1 MTPDFDPF
9 LRLALALAVGLIVG
23 LERGWHHRERPEGGR
38 VAGLRTFGL
47 IGFAGG
53 LFAHLAEATGASILI
68 AGLVLIGAALLLGHW
83 RRMEDDD
90 DVGATT
96 MVAAVVTYALGALAV
111 AGQPETA
118 AAGAVVTALL
128 LRLKLRLH
136 ALISGIEEPELM
148 AALRLLLIS
157 VVVLPLLPDRG
168 YGPYQ
173 SLNPYEIWWFV
184 VLLSGL
190 SFLGYIAVK
199 LLGTGRGLLLTA
211 AAGGLFASTAVA
223 ISFARLAHEK
233 RAALD
238 ASGRRVIVAGMLLAS
253 AIMPLRLLVLVAFVR
268 NDLLVSLLQPMLA
281 MAASGMAI
289 AWFLARGQAGPGTP
303 PLVVD
308 NPVQIGPAIRFAALL
323 ALIMMLV
330 PAVRGWLGGTG
341 LYLLALVSGVA
352 DVDAITLSTARLVG
366 DGLDRAMA
374 AEIVLIAVAANTV
387 AKFVWIAV
395 IAGGGL
401 AMRYA
406 IGSAAML
413 AAAALS
419 IVVAQVF

>member
-1 MTPDFDPF
+1 MTFDAAPF
-9 LRLALALAVGLIVG
+9 LQLALALAVGLIVG
-23 LERGWHHRERPEGGR
+23 LERGWHHRARPEGGR

-47 IGFAGG
+47 IGFSGG
-53 LFAHLAEATGASILI
+53 LFAYLAEQTSTAILI
-68 AGLVLIGAALLLGHW
+68 AGLALIGAALLLGHW
-83 RRMEDDD
+83 RRMENND

-111 AGQPETA
+111 TDQPEIA

-128 LRLKLRLH
+128 LQLKPRLH

-157 VVVLPLLPDRG
+157 LVVLPLLPDRG

-199 LLGTGRGLLLTA
+199 SLGTGRGLMLTA
-211 AAGGLFASTAVA
+211 AAGGIFASTAVA
-223 ISFARLAHEK
+223 ISFARLAHE
-233 RAALD
+233 RRDGLD
-238 ASGRRVIVAGMLLAS
+238 ASHRRVIVAGILLAA
-253 AIMPLRLLVLVAFVR
+253 AIMPLRLLVLVAVVR
-268 NDLLVSLLQPMLA
+268 DDLLISLLQPLLV
-281 MAASGMAI
+281 MAAIGMGI
-289 AWFLARGQAGPGTP
+289 AWFLARGQAKPGTP
-303 PLVVD
+303 LLVVD

-330 PAVRGWLGGTG
+330 PAVRDWLGGAG

-366 DGLDRAMA
+366 DGIDSATA
-374 AEIVLIAVAANTV
+374 IAIILIAVAANTV
-387 AKFVWIAV
+387 AKFVWIAI

-401 AMRYA
+401 AIRYG

-413 AAAALS
+413 VAAALS
-419 IVVAQVF
+419 VFAGRVF